1 MHRRRIYLC
10 SRKSSPRVTATA
22 NVVGSRF
29 EHVSSATPMVGEEVE
44 EGRHGLS
51 GFRRF
56 CAS

>member
-1 MHRRRIYLC
+1 MHGRRIYLC
-10 SRKSSPRVTATA
+10 SRKFPPRVAATA

-29 EHVSSATPMVGEEVE
+29 EHASSATPMVGEEVE

-56 CAS
+56 SAS